1 MTPLLRTILLQ
12 TLIAAAGLGSTALAY
27 LALLRQD
34 DAGIRSA
41 MEFRADWRASDLAW
55 KLENLGQS
63 VLAVAAAISSDPDLT
78 IERIR
83 RMDARPLAGQEAILA
98 FGWLPRVPKE
108 ARGRFEE
115 SVRSAGNP
123 DFRISDSLG
132 GRLVPAAER
141 DVYFPI
147 AHSWSFDAQASGL
160 GLDVL
165 ADPAVRSVAE
175 NARDY
180 GWAMATPPV
189 RSPITGRLTMV
200 PIAPVYS
207 GGRAATVEERRD
219 RLEGYVIAR
228 VQLIGALNRAVANTP
243 LMPENVY
250 VFSTQAI
257 EGPAVPFAEYEGNSA
272 GFGSP
277 GNAIDISR
285 LSGLV
290 VVRSMKILGT
300 DWSVAFQFPPSMLEE
315 QRSVGLWGL
324 IIAGMLATAAV
335 MLIAGRESLQA
346 MRSERLA
353 ATRAA
358 DLDREID
365 ERRRVEETS
374 AAIIEQ
380 SPFAIVGLRPDRQ
393 VMLWNRAAERIFGY
407 TATEAIG
414 NPYALVPAEGQ
425 AEFDKII
432 ARVSSGERLVDVEVR
447 RRRKDGTLVDV
458 VFSGAPLRGS
468 DGTLRGLVFVL
479 QDVTERKAIE
489 AQLRQSQKME
499 AVGQLSGG
507 IAHDFNNML
516 GAIIGN
522 LEIAQ
527 DEKKDVARI
536 HELIE
541 HAIDVAVRGGQLVQR
556 LLAFARRQ
564 MLAPKL
570 VDVAGVVDGMVPLLK
585 RTIGESIDI
594 KGMHDA
600 GIWAVVADPSQLESA
615 ILNLAINARDAMP
628 GGGSLTISAA
638 NVTIDAEMA
647 PIYPDLKQGDYV
659 LISVADTGT
668 GMTPEV
674 VSRAFEPFFT
684 TKAVDKGTGLGLA
697 MVYGFLRQSGGTA
710 KIYSELGHG
719 TTIHLYL
726 PRAGKTEQ
734 TQAVA
739 PETKAPRGSERV
751 LLVEDNAEV
760 REVARTMLENLGYR
774 VVTATDGT
782 AALAL
787 VDRGEAFDILFSDVV
802 MPGMSGIELAKELR
816 RRRPRLPMLLTSG
829 FASPVA
835 VRDEVKAEGMPFL
848 AKPYRRIALASKIR
862 EVIDAAG

>member
-1 MTPLLRTILLQ
+1 MTPLLRTILIQ
-12 TLIAAAGLGSTALAY
+12 VLIAAAGSGCTALAY

-34 DAGIRSA
+34 DANIHAA

-98 FGWLPRVPKE
+98 FGWLPRVPRE
-108 ARGRFEE
+108 ARDRFEQAI
-115 SVRSAGNP
+115 RDAGNP

-141 DVYFPI
+141 DTYFPI
-147 AHSWSFDAQASGL
+147 AHAWTFDAQASGL

-175 NARDY
+175 TARDD
-180 GWAMATPPV
+180 GWAVATPPV

-200 PIAPVYS
+200 PIAPVYG
-207 GGRAATVEERRD
+207 GGRATTVEERRE

-228 VQLIGALNRAVANTP
+228 VQLIGALNRAIANTP
-243 LMPENVY
+243 LMPENLY
-250 VFSTQAI
+250 VFSAGAI

-277 GNAIDISR
+277 GNPVDISA

-290 VVRSMKILGT
+290 VVRSLKILGT
-300 DWSVAFQFPPSMLEE
+300 DWSVAFQFPPSMLAER
-315 QRSVGLWGL
+315 RSIGLWGL
-324 IIAGMLATAAV
+324 ILAGMLATAAV

-353 ATRAA
+353 AARAV

-365 ERRRVEETS
+365 ERRRIEETS
-374 AAIIEQ
+374 TAIIEQ

-407 TATEAIG
+407 SAAEAVG
-414 NPYALVPAEGQ
+414 NPYALVPADGQ
-425 AEFDKII
+425 AEFDEII
-432 ARVSSGERLVDVEVR
+432 RQVSSGERLVDIEVR

-458 VFSGAPLRGS
+458 VFSGAPLYGA
-468 DGTLRGLVFVL
+468 DGALRGLIFVL
-479 QDVTERKAIE
+479 QDVTDRKAIE
-489 AQLRQSQKME
+489 EQLRQSQKME
-499 AVGQLSGG
+499 AIGQLSGG

-522 LEIAQ
+522 LEIAT

-536 HELIE
+536 HELVENVIE
-541 HAIDVAVRGGQLVQR
+541 IAVRGGQLVQR

-570 VDVAGVVDGMVPLLK
+570 VDVAAVVDGMVPLLK
-585 RTIGESIDI
+585 RTLGEAIEI
-594 KGMHDA
+594 KGAHAA
-600 GIWAVVADPSQLESA
+600 GIWPVVADPSQLESA

-628 GGGSLTISAA
+628 NGGSLTITAT
-638 NVTIDAEMA
+638 NVTVDAEMV

-668 GMTPEV
+668 GMTPDV

-684 TKAVDKGTGLGLA
+684 TKGVDKGTGLGLA

-726 PRAGKTEQ
+726 PRAQATERV
-734 TQAVA
+734 QAA
-739 PETKAPRGSERV
+739 PAEAEAPRGSERV
-751 LLVEDNAEV
+751 LLVEDNPEV
-760 REVARTMLENLGYR
+760 REVALMMLGNLGYQ
-774 VVTATDGT
+774 VIVANDGI

-787 VDRGEAFDILFSDVV
+787 IDRGENFGLIFSDVV
-802 MPGMSGIELAKELR
+802 MPGMSGIDLAREVR
-816 RRRPRLPMLLTSG
+816 RRRPDLPILLTSG

-835 VRDEVKAEGMPFL
+835 VRDEVKAEGIAFL
-848 AKPYRRIALASKIR
+848 PKPYRRAALATKIR
-862 EVIDAAG
+862 EVIDAKR